1 MQPPGLPVTEA
12 VLSKEN
18 ALLAEKNRL
27 LAEENARLLNSQLA
41 QQHAE
46 LARQNAALKQQ
57 AEILRKKSKPPPPG
71 TWMPPGAWSGST
83 SCQLPY
89 QGERRRSASNQSSD
103 TCASN
108 SGGSSS
114 TPGSS
119 FISDPSGASSAAK
132 SETGQPQPAE
142 ATQTT
147 VMMRNIP
154 NDYTRD
160 MLVQLLDK
168 HGFAKQYDLVYL
180 PIDFSSQAG
189 FGYSFVNLVSADVAE
204 RFRVHFQGFRGWELP
219 SDKVCDVLW
228 SAARQGLQANVERFK
243 NSPVM
248 HESVPDKFKPALFV
262 DGVRVPF
269 PPPTRKPRAPEIS
282 GKTL

>member
-1 MQPPGLPVTEA
+1 M
-12 VLSKEN
+12 
-18 ALLAEKNRL
+18 
-27 LAEENARLLNSQLA
+27 
-41 QQHAE
+41 
-46 LARQNAALKQQ
+46 
-57 AEILRKKSKPPPPG
+57 
-71 TWMPPGAWSGST
+71 
-83 SCQLPY
+83 
-89 QGERRRSASNQSSD
+89 
-103 TCASN
+103 SN
-108 SGGSSS
+108 SGASS

-119 FISDPSGASSAAK
+119 FVSDPSGSGASSVAK
-132 SETGQPQPAE
+132 SDAGQGQQTHVAE
-142 ATQTT
+142 GMQTT

-154 NDYTRD
+154 NDYSRD

-168 HGFAKQYDLVYL
+168 HGFAKLYDLVYL

-282 GKTL
+282 GKSS